1 MPESISLIRSL
12 ELDRNFDLQGLEKIM
27 NHKVGTA
34 EILNVLELGVQLTEH
49 HSKKPCGA
57 LHSIPMILLRRQA
70 LVKEPLIVS
79 MKTLLASLRSS
90 AFLSAY
96 VTVCMS

>member
-27 NHKVGTA
+27 NHKVRTS

-49 HSKKPCGA
+49 HSKKPCGVA
-57 LHSIPMILLRRQA
+57 TP
-70 LVKEPLIVS
+70 V
-79 MKTLLASLRSS
+79 
-90 AFLSAY
+90 
-96 VTVCMS
+96 